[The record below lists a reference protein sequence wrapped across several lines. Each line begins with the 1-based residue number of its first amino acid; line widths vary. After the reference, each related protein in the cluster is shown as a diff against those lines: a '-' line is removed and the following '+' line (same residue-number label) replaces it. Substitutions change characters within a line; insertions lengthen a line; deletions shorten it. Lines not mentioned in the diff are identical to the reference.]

1 EFAEEILR
9 CNSVEDVE
17 TICLGYAKEIEYERE
32 RERQEEEEK
41 RQNSRLYK
49 FKQKIKR
56 NKDVA
61 QEEIASTDEQLK
73 RSLQKEEEKQ
83 NGDHSKPDRSLKDK
97 MTTPKGML
105 VTLATVIVIGMV
117 VIVAENATSGKADA
131 LTNAEE
137 RVEQQEDLLEV
148 YRIYANAGDDKEREK
163 AYAKMD
169 ALGYDNL
176 PQEDQKILIDW
187 YIKQDKM
194 VKALTMDE

>member
-1 EFAEEILR
+1 
-9 CNSVEDVE
+9 
-17 TICLGYAKEIEYERE
+17 
-32 RERQEEEEK
+32 
-41 RQNSRLYK
+41 
-49 FKQKIKR
+49 
-56 NKDVA
+56 
-61 QEEIASTDEQLK
+61 
-73 RSLQKEEEKQ
+73 

-163 AYAKMD
+163 AYAKID

-194 VKALTMDE
+194 VKALTMDENSAYQIGNIMVDRDDGLDKLKEVSTQIDGNKVINFDIASL